1 MATASWFVVALAAAL
16 CIALAVTST
25 AALPIKQ
32 RGSLADVRVKY
43 DAWKSRFVVLV
54 GTDQARV
61 RRPENNGDTVSEGMA
76 YGMLLAV
83 HFNDRDLFTK
93 MWRYVRAGNHL
104 NHNGL
109 MNWQIASS
117 GAVIGFNSATDAE
130 LDFAY
135 AMLVAVRVKGWCEF
149 ADAVNALIGKIL
161 ALEVDGSVLKPGDM
175 WGGASLTNPSYFS
188 PAYYEMFRQ
197 HTGNQRWADVITQT
211 YATINRINQ
220 LNAGTGLVP
229 DWCDKDGRPSS
240 GMGYQYKY
248 DGCRTPWRVA
258 MDAWYYD
265 RAEAKAHCDKVVN
278 FFGGAPNNIG
288 DAYTITGSKVSNNNN
303 AAFVGPAACCVAVS
317 GTDAQAD
324 AYYNWMKNAGPS
336 AYFQDSLGV
345 ITMLM
350 VTGEMIDPLSGSM
363 CIANPGSEPPTP
375 SPGPTPS
382 RTRTNSRTPSALPL
396 VLNIILRQWDR
407 TRTLAAIAQ
416 EMVARLCDLSGVP
429 ISTLTIRTSVDSNG
443 WGRVVV
449 RTSSAQAASALMS
462 SFQEEQDAGRQ
473 NSDTSAELGSN
484 DDHSMRKQ
492 DHAMSI
498 AAIAGIGV
506 GLLLLAAVLVALIV
520 LAVIVVKKRVFAAP
534 TAAAPASDSQVEL
547 NASNVL
553 YSSSSL

>member
-1 MATASWFVVALAAAL
+1 MASWFVVAFAAL
-16 CIALAVTST
+16 CLVFAAT
-25 AALPIKQ
+25 ALPIKQ
-32 RGSLADVRVKY
+32 RGSLADVQVKY
-43 DAWKSRFVVLV
+43 DAWKNRFVVAV

-83 HFNDRDLFTK
+83 HFDDRDLFTK

-104 NHNGL
+104 NQNGL
-109 MNWQIASS
+109 MNWQIAS
-117 GAVIGFNSATDAE
+117 GGNVIGFNSATDAE

-135 AMLVAVRVKGWCEF
+135 ALLVAVRVKGWCEF
-149 ADAVNALIGKIL
+149 ADAANTLIGKIL
-161 ALEVDGSVLKPGDM
+161 TYEVDGSVLKPGDM

-220 LNAGTGLVP
+220 VNAGTGLVP

-288 DAYTITGSKVSNNNN
+288 DAYTITGTKQSNNNN
-303 AAFVGPAACCVAVS
+303 AAFVGPAACCVVVS

-324 AYYNWMKNAGPS
+324 AYWNWLKNTGPS

-363 CIANPGSEPPTP
+363 CSANPGSEPPTP
-375 SPGPTPS
+375 SPQPTAS
-382 RTRTNSRTPSALPL
+382 RTRTSSRTPSAAPL
-396 VLNIILRQWDR
+396 VLNIILREWDR
-407 TRTLAAIAQ
+407 TRSLGVIAQ
-416 EMVARLCDLSGVP
+416 EMVTRLCDLSGVP
-429 ISTLTIRTSVDSNG
+429 ISSLSVRTSVDSSG
-443 WGRVVV
+443 WGHIVV
-449 RTSSAQAASALMS
+449 RASSAQQASALLS
-462 SFQEEQDAGRQ
+462 SFQDDQNNGGQ
-473 NSDTSAELGSN
+473 NSDTSAQLGAY

-498 AAIAGIGV
+498 ATIAGIGV
-506 GLLLLAAVLVALIV
+506 GLMLLAGVLVALIV
-520 LAVIVVKKRVFAAP
+520 LTVIVVKKRVFPAP
-534 TAAAPASDSQVEL
+534 AVAAPASESQVEL

>member
-1 MATASWFVVALAAAL
+1 MRAPCVVAAFAAL
-16 CIALAVTST
+16 CLVLAAT
-25 AALPIKQ
+25 AAPIKQ

-43 DAWKSRFVVLV
+43 DAWKSRVVVAV

-83 HFNDRDLFTK
+83 HFDDRDLFTK

-104 NHNGL
+104 NQNGL
-109 MNWQIASS
+109 MNWQISS
-117 GAVIGFNSATDAE
+117 GGAVIGFNSATDAE

-135 AMLVAVRVKGWCEF
+135 ALLVAVRVKGWCEF
-149 ADAVNALIGKIL
+149 ADAANTLIGKIL
-161 ALEVDGSVLKPGDM
+161 TYEVDVDVLKPGDM

-188 PAYYEMFRQ
+188 PAYYEMFLQ
-197 HTGNQRWADVITQT
+197 HTGNQRWANVIAST
-211 YATINRINQ
+211 YATINKINQ

-258 MDAWYYD
+258 LDAWFFD
-265 RAEAKAHCDKVVN
+265 RVEAQNYCTKVAN
-278 FFGGAPNNIG
+278 FFGNAPNNIG

-303 AAFVGPAACCVAVS
+303 AAFVGPAACCVVVS

-350 VTGEMIDPLSGSM
+350 VTGEMINPMSGNQCVDGPVVSLSSSR
-363 CIANPGSEPPTP
+363 APALPSLPASPT
-375 SPGPTPS
+375 
-382 RTRTNSRTPSALPL
+382 RTRSSSRSPSSAP
-396 VLNIILRQWDR
+396 VVINIILRSWDH
-407 TRTLAAIAQ
+407 TRTLSQIAQ
-416 EMVARLCDLSGVP
+416 EMVIRLCDLSGVP
-429 ISTLTIRTSVDSNG
+429 ISSLSIKTSTDTNG
-443 WGRVVV
+443 YGHIVV
-449 RTSSAQAASALMS
+449 RAATSQQASALLT
-462 SFQEEQDAGRQ
+462 SFQTDQSDGGEPTDA
-473 NSDTSAELGSN
+473 SAELGTY

-492 DHAMSI
+492 DHTMSI
-498 AAIAGIGV
+498 ATVAGISV
-506 GLLLLAAVLVALIV
+506 GLLLLAGILVALVV
-520 LAVIVVKKRVFAAP
+520 LAAVVVKKRVFP
-534 TAAAPASDSQVEL
+534 APAPAPSSESQVEL